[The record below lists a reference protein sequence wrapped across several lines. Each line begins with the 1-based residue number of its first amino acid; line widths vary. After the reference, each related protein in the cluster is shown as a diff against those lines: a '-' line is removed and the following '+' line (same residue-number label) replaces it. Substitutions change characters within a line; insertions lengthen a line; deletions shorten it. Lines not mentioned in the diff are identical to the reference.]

1 MAGAIAASY
10 RSRWAAWS
18 RRLMVPKPALG
29 VHSRVSMVMTGHPVF
44 GLSWARVSTG
54 HMYLCYYHFHKEVVT
69 CHPSLTTCEKSA
81 GNGRWPCPTTGLD
94 DRATV
99 PIGAAWVGGPIQYD
113 PMQMRRAPTCV
124 RPRRPDGADPTRL
137 YWVHVGGKL
146 PLSNESGNLPG
157 PWIPLRHVAHDG
169 SGSRAGGSRRWF
181 LGEPSVRQRQSA
193 LSSCSGGDAAS
204 STRMRTCSS
213 V

>member
-81 GNGRWPCPTTGLD
+81 ATGAGRAPQPAWTTGQPCPL
-94 DRATV
+94 
-99 PIGAAWVGGPIQYD
+99 GPLGSVD
-113 PMQMRRAPTCV
+113 LSNMTRCRCAVRRRACAP
-124 RPRRPDGADPTRL
+124 GART
-137 YWVHVGGKL
+137 VQ
-146 PLSNESGNLPG
+146 
-157 PWIPLRHVAHDG
+157 IPHACTG
-169 SGSRAGGSRRWF
+169 Y
-181 LGEPSVRQRQSA
+181 
-193 LSSCSGGDAAS
+193 
-204 STRMRTCSS
+204 M
-213 V
+213 